1 MKTLSTKST
10 KSRRIYLQLITYITY
25 MYCIRIVSYFRC
37 KIYDNKWSTKC
48 VGLQMAGHPYIR
60 EPQIL
65 LVLNSSTLFQMSTF
79 ELH

>member
-48 VGLQMAGHPYIR
+48 VGLQMAGRAPLHTGTANTFGFKFIYI
-60 EPQIL
+60 ISN
-65 LVLNSSTLFQMSTF
+65 VYF
-79 ELH
+79 